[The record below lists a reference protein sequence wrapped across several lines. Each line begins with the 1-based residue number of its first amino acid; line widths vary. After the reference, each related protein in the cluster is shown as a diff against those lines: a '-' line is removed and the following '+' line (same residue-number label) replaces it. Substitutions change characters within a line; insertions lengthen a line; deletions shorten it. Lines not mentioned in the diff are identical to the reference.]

1 MKTQTQTTLQ
11 ENERETMLVGNIHFV
26 SHIHRCLQGSESVM
40 RITCHDT
47 LRGICMEYNPKT
59 STLIFRMGGPDG
71 QKIWDVYISRDMK
84 PEQILSIIYEVMGA
98 EKDLHLIKTEE
109 GGFSTLHED

>member
-1 MKTQTQTTLQ
+1 MNQTQTTLQ

-26 SHIHRCLQGSESVM
+26 SHIHRCLKNNEGIN
-40 RITCHDT
+40 RIFREDA
-47 LRGICMEYNPKT
+47 LRGISMEYNPKS

-84 PEQILSIIYEVMGA
+84 PEQILQIIYEVMGA

-109 GGFSTLHED
+109 VI